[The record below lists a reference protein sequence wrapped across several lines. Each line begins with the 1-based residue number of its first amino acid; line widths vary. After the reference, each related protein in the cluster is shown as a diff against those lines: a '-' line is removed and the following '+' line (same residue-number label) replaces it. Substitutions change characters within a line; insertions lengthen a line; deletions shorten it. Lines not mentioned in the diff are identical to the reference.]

1 MPPSKQLLDAIQFAH
16 RWSSTL
22 QRPL

>member
-16 RWSSTL
+16 RWPSTL

>member
-1 MPPSKQLLDAIQFAH
+1 MPPSKQLLYAIQLAH
-16 RWSSTL
+16 RWPSTL